1 MDFFAHQ
8 ERARQR
14 SSILVVFYGLAVLA
28 IALGVYAL
36 LMTALHVGASDDP
49 GQTPFWWNGS
59 AFFWTMLLVP
69 GVIMAG
75 SAYKIQALRQG
86 GGAGVARMLGG
97 TPVRAD
103 TRDPEERRLL
113 NVVEEMALATGIP
126 VPMVYLLTEERG
138 INAFAA
144 GYSQRDAVIG
154 VTRGCMQELSRDEL
168 QGVIAH
174 EFSHIVNGD
183 MRLNI
188 RLMGVLFGII
198 MVTMIGR
205 VLMRT
210 GYMSGGSSRG
220 GNKKGGNPLPLI
232 GLALMIIGYV
242 GVFFAN
248 LIKSAISRQRE
259 FLADAAAVQF
269 TRNPNGIACA
279 LSRIARLSLGSKIRN
294 THAEEAGHLFFGDC
308 SRRFVSLFATHP
320 PLPERIRR
328 IDTSGQLRETARK
341 QTATTTPPPRDTES
355 ITAETELA
363 GIVNLMAAQAIMGQ
377 TPARI
382 EDATH
387 DILQARV
394 TLYAM
399 LWFDQQT
406 FQQRQREILTRL
418 DPEALPYL
426 NDALPSVRSL
436 DAAARLP
443 VAERLLPALRLM
455 PPAFFPRFSQAL
467 IELTEANEEINLFEF
482 AIRSM
487 ILRNLG
493 AAFGTVERTE
503 IRYRRIE
510 NVQTQIETLLAA
522 LARWGTPPQ
531 PQPHPVIGR
540 ACKACTWMP
549 ATRVMFHSRMWNL
562 PSRACPT
569 LHPLSN
575 AGPSRPAPLPFCTM
589 GISTRISMNCCGQ
602 SPMVSTF
609 PCPHCNQPPGKLPRE
624 PAYDLHNQL

>member
-28 IALGVYAL
+28 IALGVYAV
-36 LMTALHVGASDDP
+36 LMTALNVGTMDDP
-49 GQTPFWWNGS
+49 EETLSWWNGA

-75 SAYKIQALRQG
+75 SAYKVHALRQG
-86 GGAGVARMLGG
+86 GGASVARMLGG

-103 TRDPEERRLL
+103 TRNPDERKLL

-126 VPMVYLLTEERG
+126 VPMVYLLTDEKG

-188 RLMGVLFGII
+188 RLMGILFGII

-210 GYMSGGSSRG
+210 AYMSGGSSRG

-269 TRNPNGIACA
+269 TRNPNGIASA
-279 LSRIARLSLGSKIRN
+279 LSRIARLSMGSRVRSA
-294 THAEEAGHLFFGDC
+294 HAEEAGHLFFGDC
-308 SRRFVSLFATHP
+308 SRHFISLFATHP
-320 PLPERIRR
+320 PLAQRIQR
-328 IDTSGQLRETARK
+328 IDTSGQWQQMARTQTTAPK
-341 QTATTTPPPRDTES
+341 PLPKDTES
-355 ITAETELA
+355 IDADTELA
-363 GIVNLMAAQAIMGQ
+363 GIVNLMAAQTIMNQ

-387 DILQARV
+387 DVLQARV

-399 LWFDQQT
+399 LWFDEKT
-406 FQQRQREILTRL
+406 FQQRQRESLTRL

-426 NDALPSVRSL
+426 DDALPSVRSL
-436 DAAARLP
+436 DPATRLP

-482 AIRSM
+482 AIRNM

-493 AAFGTVERTE
+493 AVFGTVDRAE
-503 IRYRRIE
+503 IRYRSIE
-510 NVQTQIETLLAA
+510 NVQAQIETLLAA
-522 LARWGTPPQ
+522 LACWGTPSTTAAAPCY
-531 PQPHPVIGR
+531 R
-540 ACKACTWMP
+540 AGMQSLHLNAGSLRDVSLEDVESALKGLSHAAPFIKRRTIQACTATILHDGNIDPNQYELLRAIADGLDVPMP
-549 ATRVMFHSRMWNL
+549 PL
-562 PSRACPT
+562 QPT
-569 LHPLSN
+569 
-575 AGPSRPAPLPFCTM
+575 A
-589 GISTRISMNCCGQ
+589 
-602 SPMVSTF
+602 
-609 PCPHCNQPPGKLPRE
+609 RE
-624 PAYDLHNQL
+624 TAA